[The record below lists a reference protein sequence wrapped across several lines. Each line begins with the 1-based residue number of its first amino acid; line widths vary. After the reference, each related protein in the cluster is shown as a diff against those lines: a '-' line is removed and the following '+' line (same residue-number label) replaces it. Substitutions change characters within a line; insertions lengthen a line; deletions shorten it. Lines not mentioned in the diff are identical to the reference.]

1 MERDSGCPGREQG
14 QPVAWDSAEGREVC
28 QRQGILSA
36 EAICRFILAPRFP
49 VGVCGGACLLRMR
62 LRDAPPT
69 FLGVPE
75 PVGVQQGH
83 GNVCPG
89 EGAVGSVHGCGAPGW
104 GVPVVVVCGRGDVV
118 GYRWPGAAA
127 GWYRDETSGLRGSAT
142 MCGVTGADHVLVPPF
157 PC

>member
-1 MERDSGCPGREQG
+1 MPVHLSTPVPGGRVWGCVP
-14 QPVAWDSAEGREVC
+14 ST
-28 QRQGILSA
+28 
-36 EAICRFILAPRFP
+36 
-49 VGVCGGACLLRMR
+49 LRMR
-62 LRDAPPT
+62 LRDALPT

-89 EGAVGSVHGCGAPGW
+89 EGAVGS
-104 GVPVVVVCGRGDVV
+104 VPVVVVCGRGDVV

-142 MCGVTGADHVLVPPF
+142 IVSVTGASRAFLPPF
-157 PC
+157 LSC

>member
-1 MERDSGCPGREQG
+1 MPVHLSTPVPGGCVRGRV
-14 QPVAWDSAEGREVC
+14 PFTHASSRY
-28 QRQGILSA
+28 
-36 EAICRFILAPRFP
+36 
-49 VGVCGGACLLRMR
+49 
-62 LRDAPPT
+62 PPT